1 MSDATLRVEEP
12 PARRDSNDPPQSSG
26 SREEVVFA
34 GRYKIQPGVVLPHLS
49 TSTARAYL
57 TIDAEDPGRDLYA
70 LVLDHQVPARLTAIL
85 AAKSIPH
92 DALMKPV
99 RWGQVDWVGGGQE
112 EIVIILPQPPGPP
125 LMQSMDSKIQ
135 YWTVREIKRDFLM
148 PIMDLLRRMQED
160 RLTHRNIRPT
170 NLYRRTSDESVVS
183 GQIYSA
189 PPGFEQPSMFEPI
202 ERAMCPPIGRGIGD
216 LSDELFALGV
226 TVMVLGLGFNPV
238 AGMDEEEL
246 IRRRIAV
253 GSYNAFMGDNKL
265 HPDLAP
271 VVRSLLRDEEHER
284 WSLPDLSNWVNS
296 GRVNPSQPLPGIRA
310 DRPLE
315 FEGRS
320 AYSARELAH
329 LLATNWD
336 AATKFAGDDT
346 IAQWVDRSFKDRE
359 LAKEVAECGLLGS
372 SGPRKMTDDIR
383 LSRIITKLDPTGPIR
398 FRRMTVMPDA
408 IGPASSLAVQ
418 RKDLAGDYTDFIL
431 GKMMTFW
438 HEAQTRPKTWMLTA
452 SEIVDR
458 AANFLSDT
466 APGFSIERC
475 VYELNPA
482 LPCLSPMLKGR
493 VPLQPRE
500 LMECIERHAETGE
513 LIFDRHIA
521 AFLAAR
527 VTGRIDRELHDY
539 ARASGEAQKSTA
551 QLRLLA
557 YVQSK
562 NSTVM
567 TKELFKIFLDKLQPM
582 LDSYRNVR
590 LREELLKDAKKAS
603 SKGRLSD
610 LIQIVDNAKKRRW
623 DERGAAAA
631 ARRHA
636 ALETE
641 ITKMQSDE
649 KRLQRQANLLGRQIA
664 ANVSSVVSVLVIAAL
679 MFSRIG

>member
-12 PARRDSNDPPQSSG
+12 PARGDSNVPPQSSG

-34 GRYKIQPGVVLPHLS
+34 GRYKIEPGVVLPHLS

-70 LVLDHQVPARLTAIL
+70 LVLDHQIPARLTAIL
-85 AAKSIPH
+85 AAKNIPH
-92 DALMKPV
+92 DALMKPI
-99 RWGQVDWVGGGQE
+99 RWGQVDWFGSGQE
-112 EIVIILPQPPGPP
+112 EIVIILPQPPGPS

-284 WSLPDLSNWVNS
+284 WSLPDLSNWVIS

-329 LLATNWD
+329 FLATNWD
-336 AATKFAGDDT
+336 AATKLAGDDT
-346 IAQWVDRSFKDRE
+346 IELWVDRSLKNRE

-383 LSRIITKLDPTGPIR
+383 LSRIITTLDPTGPIR
-398 FRRMTVMPDA
+398 FRRMTVMPDG

-418 RKDLAGDYTDFIL
+418 RKDLSGDYTDIIL
-431 GKMMTFW
+431 GKMMNFW
-438 HEAQTRPKTWMLTA
+438 HEVQPRPKTWMLTA
-452 SEIVDR
+452 SEIVDK

-500 LMECIERHAETGE
+500 LMECIESHAETGE

-562 NSTVM
+562 NSTVV
-567 TKELFKIFLDKLQPM
+567 TKDLFKIFLDKLQPM

-590 LREELLKDAKKAS
+590 LREELLKAARKAS

-649 KRLQRQANLLGRQIA
+649 KRLQRQANLLGRQLA